1 MPLPQE
7 LKKRKSINGAGNCN
21 EDSCC
26 VAASSQCSYA
36 FIPLCLHFLPFS
48 LFLSITLFSLTQ
60 IKHSLWSL
68 PTQTGMQR
76 TAAKLLKRKRKKA
89 SQSVGSFPP
98 PFTGGPVA
106 LCLSVCLLSQTQDAP
121 GASVTRSY
129 SAALPSAS
137 ATGVN
142 DHVFC
147 CHSSRALDCFCRRSM
162 PRQGFFY
169 QYLSLSLSLP
179 QAAEQASEAGRQ
191 AGGQAGRQEAKSVYS
206 NYLAE
211 TLPANPSNTPKA
223 SPFLPTSLWQRPA
236 PYHVQPM
243 KQQLLQICVSP
254 LEEHRLSDGVKTAL
268 QYNNP

>member
-1 MPLPQE
+1 MIMPLPQE

-169 QYLSLSLSLP
+169 QYLSLSLFPKLP
-179 QAAEQASEAGRQ
+179 SKRARQAGRQ
-191 AGGQAGRQEAKSVYS
+191 AGKQAGRKQRVS
-206 NYLAE
+206 
-211 TLPANPSNTPKA
+211 TPTIWLKH
-223 SPFLPTSLWQRPA
+223 FQPTPPTPLKPA
-236 PYHVQPM
+236 PSCPPACG
-243 KQQLLQICVSP
+243 KDLP
-254 LEEHRLSDGVKTAL
+254 LTMFS
-268 QYNNP
+268 Q

>member
-106 LCLSVCLLSQTQDAP
+106 LCLSVCLSAVP
-121 GASVTRSY
+121 NAGRS
-129 SAALPSAS
+129 
-137 ATGVN
+137 
-142 DHVFC
+142 
-147 CHSSRALDCFCRRSM
+147 RCFCDAELQRSS
-162 PRQGFFY
+162 P
-169 QYLSLSLSLP
+169 LSLSDRS
-179 QAAEQASEAGRQ
+179 
-191 AGGQAGRQEAKSVYS
+191 
-206 NYLAE
+206 
-211 TLPANPSNTPKA
+211 
-223 SPFLPTSLWQRPA
+223 
-236 PYHVQPM
+236 
-243 KQQLLQICVSP
+243 
-254 LEEHRLSDGVKTAL
+254 
-268 QYNNP
+268 

>member
-1 MPLPQE
+1 MCSAVIPRE
-7 LKKRKSINGAGNCN
+7 LLT
-21 EDSCC
+21 
-26 VAASSQCSYA
+26 ASA
-36 FIPLCLHFLPFS
+36 
-48 LFLSITLFSLTQ
+48 
-60 IKHSLWSL
+60 
-68 PTQTGMQR
+68 
-76 TAAKLLKRKRKKA
+76 
-89 SQSVGSFPP
+89 
-98 PFTGGPVA
+98 GGP
-106 LCLSVCLLSQTQDAP
+106 CLDRDFSISI
-121 GASVTRSY
+121 
-129 SAALPSAS
+129 
-137 ATGVN
+137 
-142 DHVFC
+142 
-147 CHSSRALDCFCRRSM
+147 
-162 PRQGFFY
+162 
-169 QYLSLSLSLP
+169 SLSLSLP